1 MKKRTKTVISEG
13 SSDALLGNDDLM
25 TRSYDGRLSK
35 VILPD
40 KTTIFTYKEKKA
52 TEEFDKFTFNTIN
65 LIYRLDGTVIRIQQ
79 DGDIVIVSAK
89 ERIKFN
95 QSGQNLAE
103 GLDTD
108 YLFEINGKPEDRR
121 GGVYSV
127 DMKKEKI
134 YTKDTEKN
142 IFELHSNGTAKY
154 KLSVTLDLENSHK
167 TIDEIRPDSPRYTG
181 ESFID
186 PEAIHLEAPK
196 NFVHPRLFVI
206 ENDNSGYELLNE
218 DQITNFKLNKQRD
231 QLHSKYTNQDLE
243 TYFRSHYWITKY
255 FGVSELISETHFI
268 NKIKIPKKLEKIT
281 QTPLTLQFPPKE
293 IYLYRNLIESVPFDE
308 AFREKVSLSISN
320 RDNWF
325 GKRKL
330 DFGYVDISNIP
341 ELKDNYLIQKR
352 ILEERQKNDLKF
364 DNENVKNEFI
374 EGLYNFVEK
383 SELDLRK
390 NTSLL
395 FDILK
400 FLEERNSKKILE
412 DMSFRVMP
420 LNINSVDVNDIINTI
435 NIEEMRSSKKSIS
448 NSEAKVNQEIHF
460 TDNYF
465 STDVGRSI
473 MELHPRVNVVKKKK
487 PGMFEDA
494 TAHNSMGLIATGMD
508 LDEKYNNE
516 NTKKS
521 TEKENNNL
529 NSDNFN
535 ILNELNNNLNSYNN
549 NFNKNFKHMD
559 DFDDDE
565 HFNSKHQNL
574 ISPIVYLDE
583 DKNQISKGMLHD
595 NKSQTKM
602 KKTLPSIHK
611 RTLEIMKQKAQQE
624 QKQSDKWHEIKNYK
638 FSVDGKSPRKEN
650 PKIPNYLKTTFPEA
664 EFNEDYIY
672 IEKMTDKRIKTSS
685 VANRL
690 YFNAPSINM
699 IRKSGQHNFLLEAL
713 DKKKTYEEM
722 MERLNLMITSELCD
736 PLNKM
741 LKVEPTSLD
750 FGNLR
755 VGSKF
760 EMSLKIR
767 NDDNITNR
775 VQIRKS
781 SDNKHLGVELFI
793 GGKVI

>member
-1 MKKRTKTVISEG
+1 VISEG

-35 VILPD
+35 VTLPD
-40 KTTIFTYKEKKA
+40 KTIIYTYKEKKA

-65 LIYRLDGTVIRIQQ
+65 LIYRLDGTVIKIQQ

-95 QSGQNLAE
+95 QSGQNLPDNS
-103 GLDTD
+103 DTE

-127 DMKKEKI
+127 DMIKEKI

-142 IFELHSNGTAKY
+142 IFELHSEGTAKY

-167 TIDEIRPDSPRYTG
+167 TIDEIRPDSPRYA
-181 ESFID
+181 SDSYID

-196 NFVHPRLFVI
+196 NLVHPRLFVI
-206 ENDNSGYELLNE
+206 ENDNTGYELLNE
-218 DQITNFKLNKQRD
+218 DQITNFKLIKQRD
-231 QLHSKYTNQDLE
+231 ELHSKYTNQDLE

-255 FGVSELISETHFI
+255 LSVSELISETHFI

-293 IYLYRNLIESVPFDE
+293 IYLYRNLIETIPFDE
-308 AFREKVSLSISN
+308 AFRDKITISINN

-325 GKRKL
+325 TKRKL

-364 DNENVKNEFI
+364 DNDNLKNDFI
-374 EGLYNFVEK
+374 SSLYSFVDK

-400 FLEERNSKKILE
+400 FLEERNKKKIIE

-420 LNINSVDVNDIINTI
+420 LNINSLDINDVVNMIN
-435 NIEEMRSSKKSIS
+435 NEEMHSSKKSES
-448 NSEAKVNQEIHF
+448 KANQEIHF

-465 STDVGRSI
+465 FTDVGRSI
-473 MELHPRVNVVKKKK
+473 MELHPRVNLVKKRK

-494 TAHNSMGLIATGMD
+494 SANGSLGAMAAGMD
-508 LDEKYNNE
+508 LDENN
-516 NTKKS
+516 KKS
-521 TEKENNNL
+521 NDKEMINL
-529 NSDNFN
+529 NSDGFN
-535 ILNELNNNLNSYNN
+535 IMNELNNNLNSYNN
-549 NFNKNFKHMD
+549 NNNNDNIKHMEY
-559 DFDDDE
+559 FDDDE
-565 HFNSKHQNL
+565 HFNSKNQNL

-583 DKNQISKGMLHD
+583 DKNQISKGMLLKD
-595 NKSQTKM
+595 KNQTKM

-611 RTLEIMKQKAQQE
+611 RTLEIMKQKVQQE
-624 QKQSDKWHEIKNYK
+624 NKQSEKWHEIKNYK
-638 FSVDGKSPRKEN
+638 FSVDGKSPRKDN

-750 FGNLR
+750 FGNLK
-755 VGSKF
+755 VGNKY

-775 VQIRKS
+775 VQLRKS
-781 SDNKHLGVELFI
+781 SDNKHLSIELFI
-793 GGKVI
+793 GGKVKFNVIIKFIFK

>member
-1 MKKRTKTVISEG
+1 
-13 SSDALLGNDDLM
+13 M

-40 KTTIFTYKEKKA
+40 KTIIYTYKEKKA
-52 TEEFDKFTFNTIN
+52 TEQFDKFTFNTIN

-79 DGDIVIVSAK
+79 DGDIVIASSK

-95 QSGQNLAE
+95 QSGQNLPD
-103 GLDTD
+103 GSDMD
-108 YLFEINGKPEDRR
+108 YLFEINGKPQDRR

-127 DMKKEKI
+127 DMQKEKI

-142 IFELHSNGTAKY
+142 IFELHSDGNAKY

-167 TIDEIRPDSPRYTG
+167 TIDEIRPDSPRYQG
-181 ESFID
+181 ESYID

-206 ENDNSGYELLNE
+206 ENDNTGYELLNE
-218 DQITNFKLNKQRD
+218 DQITNFKLNKHKD
-231 QLHSKYTNQDLE
+231 ELHSKYICQDLE

-255 FGVSELISETHFI
+255 LSISELISETHFV

-293 IYLYRNLIESVPFDE
+293 IYLYRNLIESIPFDE
-308 AFREKVSLSISN
+308 AFREKVSISISN
-320 RDNWF
+320 KDNWF

-352 ILEERQKNDLKF
+352 ILEERQNNDLKF
-364 DNENVKNEFI
+364 DNENIKNEFI
-374 EGLYNFVEK
+374 DSLYNYVEK

-395 FDILK
+395 FDIIK
-400 FLEERNSKKILE
+400 FLQERNSKKIIE
-412 DMSFRVMP
+412 DMSFRIMP
-420 LNINSVDVNDIINTI
+420 LNIISLDTQDIIND
-435 NIEEMRSSKKSIS
+435 NGEEMHSLKKSKIT
-448 NSEAKVNQEIHF
+448 SESKTNQEIHF
-460 TDNYF
+460 SDNYF
-465 STDVGRSI
+465 FTDVGRSI
-473 MELHPRVNVVKKKK
+473 MELNPRVNLVKKKK

-494 TAHNSMGLIATGMD
+494 ASHNSMGLIAGID
-508 LDEKYNNE
+508 LDEKQSQNE

-521 TEKENNNL
+521 TEKEMNNV
-529 NSDNFN
+529 NSDGFN
-535 ILNELNNNLNSYNN
+535 ILNELNNNLNSY
-549 NFNKNFKHMD
+549 KNQKQMD
-559 DFDDDE
+559 DFYDDE
-565 HFNSKHQNL
+565 HFNSKNQNL

-583 DKNQISKGMLHD
+583 DKNQISKGMLLKD
-595 NKSQTKM
+595 KSETKF

-611 RTLEIMKQKAQQE
+611 RTLEIMKQKVQQE

-650 PKIPNYLKTTFPEA
+650 PKIPKYLKTTFPEA
-664 EFNEDYIY
+664 EFNEEYIY

-755 VGSKF
+755 VGNKY
-760 EMSLKIR
+760 EKSLKIR

-775 VQIRKS
+775 VQLRKTS
-781 SDNKHLGVELFI
+781 ENKCFGIELFV
-793 GGKVI
+793 GGKVKIFKSFYIFFNI

>member
-1 MKKRTKTVISEG
+1 
-13 SSDALLGNDDLM
+13 M

-40 KTTIFTYKEKKA
+40 KTIIYTYKEKKA
-52 TEEFDKFTFNTIN
+52 TEQFDKFTFNTIN

-79 DGDIVIVSAK
+79 DGDIVIASSK

-95 QSGQNLAE
+95 QSGQNLPD
-103 GLDTD
+103 GSDMD
-108 YLFEINGKPEDRR
+108 YLFEINGKPQDRR

-127 DMKKEKI
+127 DMQKEKI

-142 IFELHSNGTAKY
+142 IFELHSDGNAKY

-167 TIDEIRPDSPRYTG
+167 TIDEIRPDSPRYQG
-181 ESFID
+181 ESYID

-206 ENDNSGYELLNE
+206 ENDNTGYELLNE
-218 DQITNFKLNKQRD
+218 DQITNFKLNKHKD
-231 QLHSKYTNQDLE
+231 ELHSKYICQDLE

-255 FGVSELISETHFI
+255 LSISELISETHFV

-293 IYLYRNLIESVPFDE
+293 IYLYRNLIESIPFDE
-308 AFREKVSLSISN
+308 AFREKVSISISN
-320 RDNWF
+320 KDNWF

-352 ILEERQKNDLKF
+352 ILEERQNNDLKF
-364 DNENVKNEFI
+364 DNENIKNEFI
-374 EGLYNFVEK
+374 DSLYNYVEK

-395 FDILK
+395 FDIIK
-400 FLEERNSKKILE
+400 FLQERNSKKIIE
-412 DMSFRVMP
+412 DMSFRIMP
-420 LNINSVDVNDIINTI
+420 LNIISLDTQDIIND
-435 NIEEMRSSKKSIS
+435 NGEEMHSLKKSKIT
-448 NSEAKVNQEIHF
+448 SESKTNQEIHF
-460 TDNYF
+460 SDNYF
-465 STDVGRSI
+465 FTDVGRSI
-473 MELHPRVNVVKKKK
+473 MELNPRVNLVKKKK

-494 TAHNSMGLIATGMD
+494 ASHNSMGLIAGID
-508 LDEKYNNE
+508 LDEKQSQNE

-521 TEKENNNL
+521 TEKEMNNV
-529 NSDNFN
+529 NSDGFN
-535 ILNELNNNLNSYNN
+535 ILNELNNNLNSY
-549 NFNKNFKHMD
+549 KNQKQMD
-559 DFDDDE
+559 DFYDDE
-565 HFNSKHQNL
+565 HFNSKNQNL

-583 DKNQISKGMLHD
+583 DKNQISKGMLLKD
-595 NKSQTKM
+595 KSETKF

-611 RTLEIMKQKAQQE
+611 RTLEIMKQKVQQE

-650 PKIPNYLKTTFPEA
+650 PKIPKYLKTTFPEA
-664 EFNEDYIY
+664 EFNEEYIY

-755 VGSKF
+755 VGNKY
-760 EMSLKIR
+760 EKSLKIR

-775 VQIRKS
+775 VQLRKTS
-781 SDNKHLGVELFI
+781 ENKCFGIELFV
-793 GGKVI
+793 GGKVKIFENEHSHHREFR

>member
-1 MKKRTKTVISEG
+1 
-13 SSDALLGNDDLM
+13 M

-40 KTTIFTYKEKKA
+40 KTIIYTYKEKKA

-95 QSGQNLAE
+95 QSGQNLPD
-103 GLDTD
+103 GSDMD

-142 IFELHSNGTAKY
+142 IFELHSDGTAKY

-167 TIDEIRPDSPRYTG
+167 TIDEIRPDSPRYQG

-206 ENDNSGYELLNE
+206 ENDNTGYELLNE

-231 QLHSKYTNQDLE
+231 ELHSKYTHQDLE

-255 FGVSELISETHFI
+255 LNVSELISETHFI

-293 IYLYRNLIESVPFDE
+293 IYLYRNLIESIPFNGT
-308 AFREKVSLSISN
+308 FREKISVSIVN

-364 DNENVKNEFI
+364 DNENIKNEFI
-374 EGLYNFVEK
+374 SSLYSYLEK

-395 FDILK
+395 FDIIK
-400 FLEERNSKKILE
+400 FLQERNSKKIIE
-412 DMSFRVMP
+412 DMSFRIMP
-420 LNINSVDVNDIINTI
+420 LNINSLDINDIINTI
-435 NIEEMRSSKKSIS
+435 NMEEMRSSKKNKITADSK
-448 NSEAKVNQEIHF
+448 ANQEIHF

-465 STDVGRSI
+465 CTDVGRSI
-473 MELHPRVNVVKKKK
+473 MELHPRINVVKKKK
-487 PGMFEDA
+487 PGMFEDE
-494 TAHNSMGLIATGMD
+494 NSQNSIGLIGMD
-508 LDEKYNNE
+508 LEDNKYQNE
-516 NTKKS
+516 NTKRL
-521 TEKENNNL
+521 TEKEINNL
-529 NSDNFN
+529 NSDGFN

-549 NFNKNFKHMD
+549 HNQIN
-559 DFDDDE
+559 DFDDED
-565 HFNSKHQNL
+565 HFNGKNQNL

-583 DKNQISKGMLHD
+583 DKNQISKGMLLKD
-595 NKSQTKM
+595 RSQLKL

-611 RTLEIMKQKAQQE
+611 RTLEIMKQKVQQE
-624 QKQSDKWHEIKNYK
+624 QKQSEKWHEIKNFKYA
-638 FSVDGKSPRKEN
+638 VDGKSPRKDN

-750 FGNLR
+750 FGNLK
-755 VGSKF
+755 VGNKYEKSV
-760 EMSLKIR
+760 KIR

-775 VQIRKS
+775 VQLRKT
-781 SDNKHLGVELFI
+781 SDNKYLGIELFI
-793 GGKVI
+793 GGKVNQNLKKFYILNSFNL

>member
-1 MKKRTKTVISEG
+1 
-13 SSDALLGNDDLM
+13 M

-40 KTTIFTYKEKKA
+40 KTIIYTYKEKKA
-52 TEEFDKFTFNTIN
+52 TEQFDKFTFNTIN

-79 DGDIVIVSAK
+79 DGDIVIASSK

-95 QSGQNLAE
+95 QSGQNLPD
-103 GLDTD
+103 GSDMD
-108 YLFEINGKPEDRR
+108 YLFEINGKPQDRR

-127 DMKKEKI
+127 DMRKEKI

-142 IFELHSNGTAKY
+142 IFELHSDGNAKY

-167 TIDEIRPDSPRYTG
+167 TIDEIRPDSPRYQG
-181 ESFID
+181 EFYID

-206 ENDNSGYELLNE
+206 ENDNTGYELLNE
-218 DQITNFKLNKQRD
+218 DQITNFKLNKHKD
-231 QLHSKYTNQDLE
+231 ELHSKYICQDLE

-255 FGVSELISETHFI
+255 LSISELISETHFV

-293 IYLYRNLIESVPFDE
+293 IYLYRNLIESIPFDE
-308 AFREKVSLSISN
+308 AFREKISISIAN
-320 RDNWF
+320 KDNWF

-352 ILEERQKNDLKF
+352 ILEERQNNDLKF
-364 DNENVKNEFI
+364 DNENIKNEFI
-374 EGLYNFVEK
+374 DSLYNYVEK

-395 FDILK
+395 FDIIK
-400 FLEERNSKKILE
+400 FLQERNSKKIIE
-412 DMSFRVMP
+412 DMSFRIMP
-420 LNINSVDVNDIINTI
+420 LNIISLDTQDIIND
-435 NIEEMRSSKKSIS
+435 NGEEMHSLKKSKIT
-448 NSEAKVNQEIHF
+448 SESKTNQEIHF
-460 TDNYF
+460 SDNYF
-465 STDVGRSI
+465 FTDVGRSI
-473 MELHPRVNVVKKKK
+473 MELNPRVNLVKKKK

-494 TAHNSMGLIATGMD
+494 ASHNSMGLIAGID
-508 LDEKYNNE
+508 LDEKQSQNE

-521 TEKENNNL
+521 TEKEMNNM
-529 NSDNFN
+529 NSDGFN
-535 ILNELNNNLNSYNN
+535 ILNELNNNLNSY
-549 NFNKNFKHMD
+549 KNQKQMD
-559 DFDDDE
+559 DFDNDE
-565 HFNSKHQNL
+565 HFNSKNQNL

-583 DKNQISKGMLHD
+583 DKNQISKGMLLKD
-595 NKSQTKM
+595 KSETKF

-611 RTLEIMKQKAQQE
+611 RTLEIMKQKVQQE

-650 PKIPNYLKTTFPEA
+650 PKIPKYLKTTFPEA
-664 EFNEDYIY
+664 EFNEEYIY

-755 VGSKF
+755 VGNKY
-760 EMSLKIR
+760 EKSLKIR

-775 VQIRKS
+775 VQLRKTS
-781 SDNKHLGVELFI
+781 ENKCLGIELFI
-793 GGKVI
+793 GGKVKIFKSFYIFFNI